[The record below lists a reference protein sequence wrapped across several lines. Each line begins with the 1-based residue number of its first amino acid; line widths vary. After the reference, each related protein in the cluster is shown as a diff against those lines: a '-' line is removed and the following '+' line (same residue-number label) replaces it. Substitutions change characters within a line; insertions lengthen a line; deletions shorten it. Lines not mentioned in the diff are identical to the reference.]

1 MENTAQTWREF
12 IQAHKDQE
20 EYERNVESNQKI
32 IDPKDQPTTSFA
44 HLMDHPTL
52 VTLTKSSI
60 EDEVQATFFHSK
72 VKFSLLSS
80 EHDYLALSGFGERAC
95 AMRVNAKENFKIS
108 STKKKIPS
116 FEALMKCS
124 DTDDLLALTPK
135 DGWEESKLES
145 HAILSPFLTN
155 IFLSEDSVKAQD
167 VLIRM
172 ILGIKLIKS
181 QSELEEDHQEKSTVS
196 TREEL
201 DDEDISNKSIPD

>member
-44 HLMDHPTL
+44 YLMDHPTL

-80 EHDYLALSGFGERAC
+80 EHDHLALSGFGKRAC
-95 AMRVNAKENFKIS
+95 AIKVDAKEIFKTS
-108 STKKKIPS
+108 SAKKKIPS
-116 FEALMKCS
+116 FEALMNCY
-124 DTDDLLALTPK
+124 DTGDLLTLTPK
-135 DGWEESKLES
+135 DGWEESKLEL
-145 HAILSPFLTN
+145 HAILSPFLTD
-155 IFLSEDSVKAQD
+155 IFFWKN
-167 VLIRM
+167 
-172 ILGIKLIKS
+172 
-181 QSELEEDHQEKSTVS
+181 QSRPKMF
-196 TREEL
+196 
-201 DDEDISNKSIPD
+201 